1 MLRTQIAAAIGCAR
15 GNALDEIMRD
25 IWKHWAAGQISDD
38 DAGQLSALAR
48 ERRDAWRGS
57 GQAALGLVAPPPAP
71 RCPTPVRRHSYF
83 KGHTEGRIWRPTNR
97 QEVREIVLA
106 ARRFELAEKQKGQRN
121 GPLGSVAIEVLELF
135 ANLVDFRTGRLE
147 PSLDWIM
154 GKLRRSRAA
163 VVTALKALRTHGFL
177 DWLRRYEP
185 TGNEGRGPQVQQAS
199 NAYRLSLPER
209 ARRLLGRYFKAP
221 PPPDDAQQAAAERAA
236 AIEAHRASLS
246 ELDRTLFE
254 VDPDSPVGAALIRL
268 AQSRAMKDQRESAKQ
283 TESPSGFIFKRR
295 E

>member
-1 MLRTQIAAAIGCAR
+1 MLRTQIAAVIGCAR
-15 GNALDEIMRD
+15 GNALDEIMREV
-25 IWKHWAAGQISDD
+25 WSRYG
-38 DAGQLSALAR
+38 AGQLTDDEAGELTTLAH
-48 ERRDAWRGS
+48 ERRATLRGS
-57 GQAALGLVAPPPAP
+57 GQTALGLIFPPPAA

-83 KGHTEGRIWRPTNR
+83 KGHSERRIWRPTSR

-221 PPPDDAQQAAAERAA
+221 PPPDDAQQAEAERAA
-236 AIEAHRASLS
+236 AIEADRASLS
-246 ELDRTLFE
+246 ELDWTLFD
-254 VDPDSPVGAALIRL
+254 VDPNNPVGAGLIGF
-268 AQSRAMKDQRESAKQ
+268 AKARAMKDQRESAKQ
-283 TESPSGFIFKRR
+283 TESPSSFIFKRR

>member
-1 MLRTQIAAAIGCAR
+1 M
-15 GNALDEIMRD
+15 
-25 IWKHWAAGQISDD
+25 
-38 DAGQLSALAR
+38 
-48 ERRDAWRGS
+48 
-57 GQAALGLVAPPPAP
+57 
-71 RCPTPVRRHSYF
+71 
-83 KGHTEGRIWRPTNR
+83 
-97 QEVREIVLA
+97 
-106 ARRFELAEKQKGQRN
+106 
-121 GPLGSVAIEVLELF
+121 
-135 ANLVDFRTGRLE
+135 DFRTGRLE

-268 AQSRAMKDQRESAKQ
+268 AQSRAMKDQRESAMQ
-283 TESPSGFIFKRR
+283 TESPSDFMFKRR